1 MTETIIKSEKIYSG
15 KILSVK
21 VNTVELP
28 DQKYSKREIVL
39 HDPAVCIVAKN
50 KEKII
55 LVKQYRISVDKEILE
70 IPAGMIEPGEAPK
83 EAAIRELREETGY
96 ESKNIEY
103 VTEFYSSPG
112 YSSEKIYLFYADN
125 LELKE
130 QNLDEEEQIEVLEVS
145 IDEAL
150 KMIEVGDIM
159 DSKTIA
165 GILLYKNFKEKK
177 DVKNE

>member
-1 MTETIIKSEKIYSG
+1 MTETTIKSEKIYSG

-83 EAAIRELREETGY
+83 EAAIRELRGETGY